1 MNITAIAKSRWF
13 QLLLISSALTWGGCS
28 STGVERAEETA
39 ESMQDSV
46 ANIEKGKN
54 LVKKTMDSLKK
65 VQDSAG
71 SDPRSAFNEYSE
83 NVEDI
88 KDAAKKVSKTTNAM
102 KDAGKDYYKTW
113 QKQLSGMNNEQLK
126 AISAARQAESQ
137 ATYEKV
143 VGAYNGVREAYKPFI
158 KDLTD
163 IQTYLSNDLTPGGI
177 NAIKSVADR
186 AETDAAVLN
195 DSLSALQANFSSM
208 AAAIAPYKV
217 K

>member
-1 MNITAIAKSRWF
+1 MTTITASR
-13 QLLLISSALTWGGCS
+13 LLQVVLVSSALVWGGCS
-28 STGVERAEETA
+28 STGVERAEDTA

-46 ANIEKGKN
+46 ANIEKGKTQI
-54 LVKKTMDSLKK
+54 KKTMDSLKK
-65 VQDSAG
+65 VQESAG
-71 SDPRSAFNEYSE
+71 SDPRSAFKEYGD
-83 NVEDI
+83 NVEDV
-88 KDAAKKVSKTTNAM
+88 KAAAKKVRKTTDDM
-102 KDAGKDYYKTW
+102 KDSGKDYYKTW

-126 AISAARQAESQ
+126 AISSARQAESQ

-177 NAIKSVADR
+177 SAIKPVADR
-186 AETDAAVLN
+186 AETNAAVLN

>member
-1 MNITAIAKSRWF
+1 MTTITASR
-13 QLLLISSALTWGGCS
+13 LLQVVLVSSALVWGGCS
-28 STGVERAEETA
+28 STGVERAEDTA

-46 ANIEKGKN
+46 ANIEKGKTQI
-54 LVKKTMDSLKK
+54 KKTMDSLNK
-65 VQDSAG
+65 VQASAG
-71 SDPRSAFNEYSE
+71 SDPRSALKEFSN

-88 KDAAKKVSKTTNAM
+88 KDAAKKVRKTTDDM
-102 KDAGKDYYKTW
+102 KDSGKDYYKTW

-126 AISAARQAESQ
+126 AISSARQAESQ

-177 NAIKSVADR
+177 SAIKPVADR
-186 AETDAAVLN
+186 AETNAAVLN